1 VPRSDGHVNCG
12 PRTHFVRIS
21 IAVRIT
27 HKAQS
32 SDSASTRK
40 SLTRRRVRIIL
51 LAFATVLLF
60 ALLFVQVAFN
70 TLPWLSPNTARE
82 TLILYAL
89 STVNLLAFLVLLM
102 VLVRNLIKLRRERIE
117 HRFGA
122 RFKTRI
128 VIFFIALSLLPV
140 LFLFFASYG
149 LINRSVDKWFSLPA
163 SEMVKNAREIQLAYV
178 DGERED
184 LRQTATTLAHLIA
197 NTENSLRN
205 EALATEFKNQEL
217 SAAALYDEGGQLIAT
232 FGNRIDDQSAE
243 FKEAWQKAEAQA
255 RSKRESALQVSEGF
269 KPVELI
275 AAAPIENGGW
285 IGISRQ
291 VPPDLAE
298 RANEINR
305 QDFQYD
311 RLKENQ
317 RLYKQSALLTLGLI
331 TLLVLFIATWMA
343 LWIARTIAVPVQ
355 HLSEA
360 TERVKHGDLAYRAD
374 IVGDDELAQLAVSF
388 NEMTSE
394 LSENRQRLEERR
406 RYIEAVLESLS
417 AGVLS
422 LDESGRV
429 TTINSAA
436 MRLLRL
442 EGREMKGVEIESLLP
457 DEQRE
462 ELRRLIRRAAR
473 LHSVTREVHFTVA
486 NVKLD
491 AAVTVTAFHDPAGE
505 ARGAVIVIEDLSELL
520 DAQRRAAWSEVART
534 MAHEIKNPLTPI
546 RLSADRLAKKLL
558 ADDRSPLPRNQQE
571 LIRDCTSV
579 ITAEVATLQRMVDE
593 FSDFARLPAAQPL
606 PVPLN
611 EIVEGAV
618 KLYDERID
626 GITIDPRLAASSPIA
641 LADAEQIKRVLVNL
655 IDNSI
660 EALHQSGE
668 VRKISVETRE
678 DKLRETVEI
687 IVADNGPGIPV
698 EDRLRIFEPYYST
711 RRHGTGLGLAI
722 VSRILAE
729 HHGRIR
735 VTENLPHGARFILE
749 LPSARSLE
757 TVDVPVT

>member
-1 VPRSDGHVNCG
+1 
-12 PRTHFVRIS
+12 
-21 IAVRIT
+21 
-27 HKAQS
+27 
-32 SDSASTRK
+32 
-40 SLTRRRVRIIL
+40 
-51 LAFATVLLF
+51 
-60 ALLFVQVAFN
+60 VQVAFN

-89 STVNLLAFLVLLM
+89 STINLLAFLVLLM
-102 VLVRNLIKLRRERIE
+102 VLVRNLIKLRRERLE
-117 HRFGA
+117 HRLGA

-128 VIFFIALSLLPV
+128 VLFFIALSLLPV
-140 LFLFFASYG
+140 LFLFFATYG

-178 DGERED
+178 EGERED
-184 LRQTATTLAHLIA
+184 LRQTAATLAHLIA
-197 NTENSLRN
+197 NTANTDASRRT
-205 EALATEFKNQEL
+205 EALAAEFKNQEL
-217 SAAALYDEGGQLIAT
+217 SVAALYDEGGQLIAS
-232 FGNRIDDQSAE
+232 FGPRIEDQSVE
-243 FKEAWQKAEAQA
+243 FNRAWQQATTEAAA
-255 RSKRESALQVSEGF
+255 RRSFAAQVSEGF
-269 KPVELI
+269 RPVELI
-275 AAAPIENGGW
+275 AASPIENGGW
-285 IGISRQ
+285 LGIARP
-291 VPPDLAE
+291 VPQDLAE

-305 QDFQYD
+305 QDFEYD

-343 LWIARTIAVPVQ
+343 LWIARTIAVPIQ

-360 TERVKHGDLAYRAD
+360 TERVKLGDLTYRAD
-374 IVGDDELAQLAVSF
+374 ITGDDELALLAVSF
-388 NEMTSE
+388 NEMTAE
-394 LSENRQRLEERR
+394 LSDNRQRLEERR

-417 AGVLS
+417 AGVVS
-422 LDESGRV
+422 LDENGSV

-436 MRLLRL
+436 VRLLRI
-442 EGREMKGVEIESLLP
+442 EGREVTGVGIEQLLP
-457 DEQRE
+457 EEQLE

-473 LHSVTREVHFTVA
+473 LHSVTREVHFTLA
-486 NVKLD
+486 NQVQLD
-491 AAVTVTAFHDPAGE
+491 AAVTVTAFHDPSGE

-520 DAQRRAAWSEVART
+520 DAQRRATWSEVART

-546 RLSADRLAKKLL
+546 RLSADRLSKKLL
-558 ADDRSPLPRNQQE
+558 ADEKNALSQNQQE
-571 LIRDCTSV
+571 LVRDCTSV

-593 FSDFARLPAAQPL
+593 FSSFARLPAAVPA
-606 PVPLN
+606 PVALN
-611 EIVEGAV
+611 DIVEGAL

-626 GITIDPRLAASSPIA
+626 GISIDPHLATSSPIA

-660 EALHQSGE
+660 EALHQAGSS
-668 VRKISVETRE
+668 RRITVETRE
-678 DKLRETVEI
+678 DKVRETVEV
-687 IVADNGPGIPV
+687 IVADNGPGIPA
-698 EDRLRIFEPYYST
+698 EERLRIFEPYYST

-757 TVDVPVT
+757 TADVV

>member
-1 VPRSDGHVNCG
+1 MRNTD
-12 PRTHFVRIS
+12 
-21 IAVRIT
+21 
-27 HKAQS
+27 KAQS
-32 SDSASTRK
+32 SDFESARR

-60 ALLFVQVAFN
+60 ALLFVQVSFN

-178 DGERED
+178 EGERED

-197 NTENSLRN
+197 NTENSRRN
-205 EALATEFKNQEL
+205 EALAAEFKNQEL
-217 SAAALYDEGGQLIAT
+217 SAAALYDEGGQLIAA
-232 FGNRIDDQSAE
+232 FGNRIDDQPAE
-243 FKEAWQKAEAQA
+243 FKEAWQKVEAQA
-255 RSKRESALQVSEGF
+255 RSKRESALQVSDGF

-275 AAAPIENGGW
+275 AASPIENGGW
-285 IGISRQ
+285 IGISRP
-291 VPPDLAE
+291 VPQDLAE

-360 TERVKHGDLAYRAD
+360 TERVKHGDLTYRAD
-374 IVGDDELAQLAVSF
+374 IVGDDELALLAVSF
-388 NEMTSE
+388 NEMTAE

-406 RYIEAVLESLS
+406 RYIEVILESLS
-417 AGVLS
+417 AGVLA
-422 LDESGRV
+422 LNESGRV

-436 MRLLRL
+436 VRLLRL
-442 EGREMKGVEIESLLP
+442 EGRELKGVEIDSLLP
-457 DEQRE
+457 DEERE
-462 ELRRLIRRAAR
+462 ELKRLIRRAAR
-473 LHSVTREVHFTVA
+473 LHSVTRELQFNVA
-486 NVKLD
+486 SNVKLD
-491 AAVTVTAFHDPAGE
+491 AAVTVTAFHDPTGE
-505 ARGAVIVIEDLSELL
+505 VRGAVIVIEDLSELL
-520 DAQRRAAWSEVART
+520 DAQRRATWSEVART

-558 ADDRSPLPRNQQE
+558 TDDRSPLPRNQQE
-571 LIRDCTSV
+571 LVRDCTSV

-593 FSDFARLPAAQPL
+593 FSNFARLPAAQPL

-611 EIVEGAV
+611 EIVEGAI

-660 EALHQSGE
+660 EALHKTGGA
-668 VRKISVETRE
+668 RKISVETRE
-678 DKLRETVEI
+678 DKLRETVEV
-687 IVADNGPGIPV
+687 IVADNGPGIPAK
-698 EDRLRIFEPYYST
+698 ERLRIFEPYYST

-735 VTENLPHGARFILE
+735 VTENLPQGARFILE

-757 TVDVPVT
+757 TLDVPVT

>member
-1 VPRSDGHVNCG
+1 MTDKP
-12 PRTHFVRIS
+12 
-21 IAVRIT
+21 
-27 HKAQS
+27 QS
-32 SDSASTRK
+32 SDSESVRK

-60 ALLFVQVAFN
+60 ALLFVQVSFN

-178 DGERED
+178 EGERED
-184 LRQTATTLAHLIA
+184 LRQTATTLAHLMA
-197 NTENSLRN
+197 NTENSQRN
-205 EALATEFKNQEL
+205 QALAAEFKNQEL
-217 SAAALYDEGGQLIAT
+217 SAAALYDEGGQLIAA
-232 FGNRIDDQSAE
+232 FGNRIDDQSPE
-243 FKEAWQKAEAQA
+243 FKEAWQKAETQA
-255 RSKRESALQVSEGF
+255 KSKRESALQVSDGF

-275 AAAPIENGGW
+275 AASPVENGGW
-285 IGISRQ
+285 LGISRP
-291 VPPDLAE
+291 VPQDLAE

-360 TERVKHGDLAYRAD
+360 TQRVKGGDLAYRAD
-374 IVGDDELAQLAVSF
+374 IVGDDELALLAVSF
-388 NEMTSE
+388 NEMTAE
-394 LSENRQRLEERR
+394 LSENRQRLDERR
-406 RYIEAVLESLS
+406 RYIEVILESLS

-422 LDESGRV
+422 LNESGLV

-436 MRLLRL
+436 VRLLRL
-442 EGREMKGVEIESLLP
+442 EGRELKGVEIDTLLP

-473 LHSVTREVHFTVA
+473 LHSVTREVQFTVA
-486 NVKLD
+486 NNVRLD
-491 AAVTVTAFHDPAGE
+491 AAVTVTAFHDPTGE

-520 DAQRRAAWSEVART
+520 DAQRRATWSEVART

-558 ADDRSPLPRNQQE
+558 ADDRSPLSHNQQE
-571 LIRDCTSV
+571 LVRDCTSV

-593 FSDFARLPAAQPL
+593 FSNFARLPAAQPL

-611 EIVEGAV
+611 EIVEGAI

-626 GITIDPRLAASSPIA
+626 GITIDPLLAASSPVA

-660 EALHQSGE
+660 EALHQSG
-668 VRKISVETRE
+668 VARKISVETRE
-678 DKLRETVEI
+678 DKLRETVEV
-687 IVADNGPGIPV
+687 IVADNGPGIPAK
-698 EDRLRIFEPYYST
+698 DRLRIFEPYYST

-735 VTENLPHGARFILE
+735 VTENLPQGARFILE